1 MAPLFAKYSPSCLA
15 MLIDRKD
22 MYVLGLDIETTVH
35 RVDGKID
42 GSPFNPHNMLVSCG
56 AQFLHDETGEYFFF
70 HHNKLECNQKES
82 HFKLQQMID
91 LADIIVAHNAK
102 FDILWLQESGFT
114 INCAVYC
121 TMIGEYVL
129 ARGQK
134 VPLSLEETAKR
145 RNVTLKRSD
154 LLEETFK
161 KGIGYE
167 DVDPEIVETYG
178 RGDVTSCL
186 EVYQSQLSDYRKP
199 EFVGMRKVRN
209 MMNEMMFVLIEMERN
224 GICIDV
230 DSLDEVEDQF
240 TRERNDLQ
248 KRLYEITQNVM
259 GDTPI
264 NLNSPAQL
272 SEVVYSRRIV
282 DKAKWREIFN
292 VGLNKVGKPLPRP
305 RMSPKEFALSIKNN
319 SSILHR
325 TIGTQCTDCQGLG
338 TVQKI
343 KKNGQ
348 PYKNRSK
355 CNACQG
361 EGALYVPTEKV
372 AGFKLVPSNVQDVS
386 ANGFS
391 TDKGTLQFL
400 LAQAQRKGLSEAIEF
415 LQGMRRLNALNVY
428 LASFCGGMRRN
439 TRDTNILHTT
449 FNQCVT
455 ATGRLSSSDPN
466 FQNQPRSGTFPIRK
480 CVVSRFE
487 GGEVMEADFS
497 GLEFRV
503 AGELSNDP
511 QIYDDIMTGKDVHK
525 QTASIIN
532 QKPPE
537 EITKDERQ
545 QAKAYTFA
553 PLYGGQG
560 AQEAPHVQQYFKEY
574 FNIYGGLKEWHDKL
588 KRGVLKNGTVTLPS
602 GRQFFWQHVERKP
615 NGRISYAT
623 QIVNYPVQSF
633 ATADI
638 VPISLIYIDKLLGVN
653 QMQSCIVNTVHDSI
667 VIDVHPNETE
677 KVIKVINRT
686 NEMLTS
692 LINRKWNIDF
702 NVPLLLEAKI
712 GPNWLDTKDVA

>member
-1 MAPLFAKYSPSCLA
+1 
-15 MLIDRKD
+15 
-22 MYVLGLDIETTVH
+22 MYVLGIDIETTVQ
-35 RVDGKID
+35 RIDGKID
-42 GSPFNPHNMLVSCG
+42 GSPFNPDNSIVSCG
-56 AQFLHDETGEYFFF
+56 AQFLHDETGQYFFF
-70 HHNKLECNQKES
+70 HHNKMECDPKKS
-82 HFKLQQMID
+82 HFELQQMLD
-91 LADIIVAHNAK
+91 LADVIVAHNAK
-102 FDILWLQESGFT
+102 FDILWLQEAGFK
-114 INCAVYC
+114 IECAVYC
-121 TMIGEYVL
+121 TMIGEYIL

-134 VPLSLEETAKR
+134 IPLSLEETAKR

-154 LLEETFK
+154 LMEETFK
-161 KGIGYE
+161 KGIGY
-167 DVDPEIVETYG
+167 DDMDPDIVETYG
-178 RGDVTSCL
+178 RGDVISCL
-186 EVYQSQLSDYRKP
+186 EVYESQMHDYRKP
-199 EFVGMRKVRN
+199 EFTGMRKVRD

-230 DSLDEVEDQF
+230 DALDDVEDEF
-240 TRERNDLQ
+240 TTERNTLQ
-248 KRLYEITQNVM
+248 KRLYEIANKVM

-272 SEVVYSRRIV
+272 SEVVYSRRIP
-282 DKAKWREIFN
+282 DKNRWREVFN

-305 RMSPKEFALSIKNN
+305 RMSPKEFSLAVKNN
-319 SSILHR
+319 SMILHR
-325 TIGTQCTDCQGLG
+325 TIGTQCTDCEGLG
-338 TVQKI
+338 TVQKT

-355 CNACQG
+355 CTACGG
-361 EGALYVPTEKV
+361 EGALYIPTDKV
-372 AGFKLVPSNVQDVS
+372 AGFKLVPSSVQDIS

-400 LAQAQRKGLSEAIEF
+400 LAQAQRKGLQEAIEF

-439 TRDTNILHTT
+439 TRTNGILHTT
-449 FNQCVT
+449 FNQCIT

-466 FQNQPRSGTFPIRK
+466 FQNLPRSGTFPIRK

-503 AGELSNDP
+503 AGELSKDA
-511 QIYDDIMTGKDVHK
+511 QIYDDIKTGKDVHK

-537 EITKDERQ
+537 DITKDERQ

-574 FNIYGGLKEWHDKL
+574 FNIYEGLNQWHEKL

-602 GRQFFWQHVERKP
+602 GRQFYWPNVERKA

-638 VPISLIYIDKLLGVN
+638 VPLACISVDKMMKDRQVKSLCVL
-653 QMQSCIVNTVHDSI
+653 TVHDSI
-667 VIDVHPNETE
+667 VIDVYPGEQEIMKDILAKCMEGVANEV
-677 KVIKVINRT
+677 KARYDYDMVI
-686 NEMLTS
+686 
-692 LINRKWNIDF
+692 
-702 NVPLLLEAKI
+702 PLAIEIKS
-712 GPNWLDTKDVA
+712 GSNWLNGNVIYE

>member
-1 MAPLFAKYSPSCLA
+1 
-15 MLIDRKD
+15 
-22 MYVLGLDIETTVH
+22 MYVLGIDIETTVQ
-35 RVDGKID
+35 RIDGKID
-42 GSPFNPHNMLVSCG
+42 GSPFNPENKIVSCG
-56 AQFLHDETGEYFFF
+56 AQFLHDEHGQYFFF
-70 HHNKLECNQKES
+70 NHNKMECDQKES
-82 HFKLQQMID
+82 HFKLQQMLE
-91 LADIIVAHNAK
+91 LADVIVAHNAK
-102 FDILWLQESGFT
+102 FDILWLQEAGFT
-114 INCAVYC
+114 IECAVYC

-134 VPLSLEETAKR
+134 MPLSLEETAKR

-154 LLEETFK
+154 LMEETFK

-167 DVDPEIVETYG
+167 DMDPEIVETYG
-178 RGDVTSCL
+178 RGDVISCL
-186 EVYQSQLSDYRKP
+186 EVYESQMHDYRKP
-199 EFVGMRKVRN
+199 EFTGLRKSRD
-209 MMNEMMFVLIEMERN
+209 MMNEMLFVLIEMERN
-224 GICIDV
+224 GIYIDI
-230 DSLDEVEDQF
+230 DALDDVENEF
-240 TRERNDLQ
+240 TEERNVLH
-248 KRLYEITQNVM
+248 KRLYQIANSVM

-272 SEVVYSRRIV
+272 SEVVYSRRVV
-282 DKAKWREIFN
+282 DKNKWREVFN
-292 VGLNKVGKPLPRP
+292 IGLNKVGKPLPRP
-305 RMSPKEFALSIKNN
+305 RLSPKEFALAVKNN

-325 TIGTQCTDCQGLG
+325 TVGTQCTDCQGLG
-338 TVQKI
+338 TVQKT
-343 KKNGQ
+343 KKDGK

-355 CNACQG
+355 CVACNG
-361 EGALYVPTEKV
+361 EGALYIPTDKV
-372 AGFKLVPSNVQDVS
+372 AGFKLVPSSVQDVS

-391 TDKGTLQFL
+391 TDKNTLQFL
-400 LAQAQRKGLSEAIEF
+400 LAQAQRKGLQDAIEF

-439 TRDTNILHTT
+439 TRKDGILHTT
-449 FNQCVT
+449 FNQCIT

-487 GGEVMEADFS
+487 GGEIMEADFS

-503 AGELSNDP
+503 AGELSKDA

-532 QKPPE
+532 QKPSE

-574 FNIYGGLKEWHDKL
+574 FNIYEGLQQWHDKL
-588 KRGVLKNGTVTLPS
+588 KRGVLKDGTVTLPS

-615 NGRISYAT
+615 NGRISYGT

-638 VPISLIYIDKLLGVN
+638 VPIACIRVVKMMKDRQVKSLCVL
-653 QMQSCIVNTVHDSI
+653 TVHDSI
-667 VIDVHPNETE
+667 VIDVYPGEQE
-677 KVIKVINRT
+677 IMKEILAEGMEGVADEVALRYDYKMVI
-686 NEMLTS
+686 
-692 LINRKWNIDF
+692 
-702 NVPLLLEAKI
+702 PLAIEIKS
-712 GPNWLDTKDVA
+712 GSNWLNGNVIYE